1 MSDTLENEAI
11 AEALAVIDQSLERV
25 HERGMLTS
33 SEVSDLLLDV
43 RLLLVGTAL
52 AVASLLYVLYP
63 LFRADIAVAPRHHFD
78 ARRGQS
84 PAVGALRELEFDRET
99 GKISDADYEPL
110 KARYTEQALAVMR
123 AGDARV
129 CERCGP
135 RPEQDAEFCSKC
147 GAALLS

>member
-1 MSDTLENEAI
+1 MTA
-11 AEALAVIDQSLERV
+11 
-25 HERGMLTS
+25 
-33 SEVSDLLLDV
+33 
-43 RLLLVGTAL
+43 LLVGTAL

-63 LFRADIAVAPRHHFD
+63 LFRADMALAPRAHAD
-78 ARRGQS
+78 STRRQS
-84 PAVGALRELEFDRET
+84 PAVDALRELEFDRQT
-99 GKISDADYEPL
+99 GKISDADYEPM

-135 RPEQDAEFCSKC
+135 RPERDAEFCSNC